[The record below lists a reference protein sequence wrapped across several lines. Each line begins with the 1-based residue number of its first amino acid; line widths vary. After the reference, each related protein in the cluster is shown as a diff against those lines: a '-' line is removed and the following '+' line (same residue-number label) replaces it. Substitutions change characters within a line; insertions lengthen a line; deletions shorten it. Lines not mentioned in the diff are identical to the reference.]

1 MVRKLLRGLPY
12 AAAAFAAFITMM
24 LARPELAAEVAL
36 FVYFPILIL
45 TDGTNCFL
53 NHDRFEG
60 AVAQE

>member
-1 MVRKLLRGLPY
+1 MRALPY
-12 AAAAFAAFITMM
+12 VSAALAAFLTMM

-53 NHDRFEG
+53 NRDRFEG